1 MVSRCKEWMAE
12 PINRRRHWA
21 ALQYGL
27 RRAQAGGS
35 TNVQDHW
42 KLPEATRRLFTY
54 PVVWVL

>member
-12 PINRRRHWA
+12 PFNS
-21 ALQYGL
+21 
-27 RRAQAGGS
+27 RAQAGGS